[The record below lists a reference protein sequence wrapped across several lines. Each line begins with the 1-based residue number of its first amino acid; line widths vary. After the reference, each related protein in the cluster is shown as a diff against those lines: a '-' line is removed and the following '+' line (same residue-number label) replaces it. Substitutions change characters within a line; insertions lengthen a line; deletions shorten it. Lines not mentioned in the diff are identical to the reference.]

1 MDYINDRSAI
11 LELLRKELS
20 DEKYEH
26 SLETEKRAVLL
37 AEIHGEDKVKAGF
50 AGLIHDI
57 TKCMDNDMLA
67 EKYGI
72 SPTVS
77 AKTMHQL
84 TGAEY
89 IKEHHITDDKDII
102 DAVRTH
108 TTGALGM
115 TKLQKIIYLADATEP
130 KRHFYYVDELRKVS
144 EKDLD
149 EAMLLSLE
157 RTVTNLK
164 KRDLPID
171 ENTNLAYNEIKEIVD
186 LKKRRI

>member
-1 MDYINDRSAI
+1 MDYIKDRSKI
-11 LELLRKELS
+11 LELLKENLS
-20 DEKYEH
+20 EEKYEH
-26 SLETEKRAVLL
+26 SLETEKRAILL
-37 AEIHGEDKVKAGF
+37 AGLHGVDKEKAGF

-57 TKCMDNDMLA
+57 TKCMDNDELA
-67 EKYGI
+67 KKYGI
-72 SPTVS
+72 TPTVS
-77 AKTMHQL
+77 HKTMHQL

-130 KRHFYYVDELRKVS
+130 MRHFYYVDELRRVS
-144 EKDLD
+144 EEDLD

-157 RTVTNLK
+157 STVNNLK

-171 ENTNLAYNEIKEIVD
+171 ENTNLAYNEIKELVGR
-186 LKKRRI
+186 K